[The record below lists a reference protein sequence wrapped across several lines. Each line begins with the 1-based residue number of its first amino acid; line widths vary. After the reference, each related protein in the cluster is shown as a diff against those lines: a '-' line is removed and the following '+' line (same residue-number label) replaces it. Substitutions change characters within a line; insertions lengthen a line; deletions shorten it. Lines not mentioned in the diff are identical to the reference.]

1 MAIEIL
7 IKPNG
12 PKTIKPTLM
21 NTYLIQM
28 GLNKGALINSVLV
41 VGPPM
46 ALSQVDVLSQADV
59 LLAIADVV

>member
-1 MAIEIL
+1 MDKKAIR
-7 IKPNG
+7 
-12 PKTIKPTLM
+12 PTLM